1 LDEADF
7 RDLLDR
13 SRRRVPWG
21 PADRRGALNY
31 ITAKTMLAAVGEVKY
46 GHTVSMAA
54 PIENQVTAD
63 NPEPSRHEM
72 TNTGDK
78 APATGLAF
86 ALDRI
91 AMNIHGNADTH
102 LDALSH
108 VIYDGKLYNN
118 LPADTVTDAG
128 SADLSVAAAASG
140 VVGRGVLLDAA
151 RARGTAW
158 LEPGDKVTADD
169 LAAAE
174 KSQEVQVGE
183 GDLAFIRVGHRTRR
197 VQMGPWDAATARAG
211 LEPAALEYLAD
222 RKIAL
227 LGSDGNNDSA
237 PSPVPAVDFPVH
249 VLAIAGLGVH
259 LIDYLDFAALAPLC
273 AEFRKWSFLCVV
285 APLRLPMATGS
296 PVNPIAIL

>member
-7 RDLLDR
+7 RALLDR
-13 SRRRVPWG
+13 CRRQVPWG
-21 PADRRGALNY
+21 PADRRGALSY
-31 ITAKTMLAAVGEVKY
+31 ITAQTMLAAVGEVKY
-46 GHTVSMAA
+46 GQTVSLAA
-54 PIENQVTAD
+54 PIGQQATAD

-72 TNTGDK
+72 TTSGDS
-78 APATGLAF
+78 APAKGLAF

-102 LDALSH
+102 MDALSH
-108 VIYDGKLYNN
+108 VIYDGRLYND
-118 LPADTVTDAG
+118 LPADTVTGAG
-128 SADLSVAAAASG
+128 SADLSIAAAANG

-151 RARGTAW
+151 RARRAPW
-158 LEPGDKVTADD
+158 LEPGDHVTADD

-174 KSQEVQVGE
+174 KGQETQVGE
-183 GDLAFIRVGHRTRR
+183 GDLVFIRVGHRTRR
-197 VQMGPWDAATARAG
+197 AELGPWDAATARAG
-211 LEPAALEYLAD
+211 LAPGALEYLTG

-237 PSPVPAVDFPVH
+237 PSPVQGVDFPVH

-259 LIDYLDFAALAPLC
+259 LIDYLDLSALAPLC
-273 AEFRKWSFLCVV
+273 AEFRKWTFLCVI

>member
-1 LDEADF
+1 LNEADF
-7 RDLLDR
+7 RALLD
-13 SRRRVPWG
+13 SFRRRARWG

-46 GHTVSMAA
+46 GQSVSMAA
-54 PIENQVTAD
+54 PISQQVTAD
-63 NPEPSRHEM
+63 NPEPSQHEM
-72 TNTGDK
+72 TKTGDS
-78 APATGLAF
+78 APAKGLAF

-102 LDALSH
+102 IDALSH
-108 VIYDGKLYNN
+108 VICDDRLYNN
-118 LPADTVTDAG
+118 LPADTVSSAG
-128 SADLSVAAAASG
+128 SADLSIAAAANG
-140 VVGRGVLLDAA
+140 IVGRGVLLDAA
-151 RARGTAW
+151 RARGDAW
-158 LEPGDKVTADD
+158 LEPGHHVTADD

-174 KSQEVQVGE
+174 KDQDVHVGE

-197 VQMGPWDAATARAG
+197 AEMGPWDAATARAG

-222 RKIAL
+222 RHIAL

-237 PSPVPAVDFPVH
+237 PSPVQGVDFPVH
-249 VLAIAGLGVH
+249 VLAIVGLGVH
-259 LIDYLDFAALAPLC
+259 LIDYLDLSALAPLC
-273 AEFRKWSFLCVV
+273 AEFRKWSFLCVI